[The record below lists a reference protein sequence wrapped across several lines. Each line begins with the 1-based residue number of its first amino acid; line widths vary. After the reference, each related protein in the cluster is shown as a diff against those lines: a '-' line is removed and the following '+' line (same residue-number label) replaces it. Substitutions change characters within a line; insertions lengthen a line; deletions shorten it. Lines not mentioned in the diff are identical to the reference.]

1 MALSFTMA
9 SHETPPPFVADRL
22 PAPTGRTP
30 EDLAAWVALSS
41 VPGLGSATLWSL
53 IRAFGALS
61 LAWSASAARLRA
73 AGVSPAVVKGIES
86 ARQQK
91 SADDAL
97 EKLTKHDGRAVAWHD
112 PAYPSQL
119 REIPDPPPLIYVK
132 GNLDCADYQRTVAIV
147 GTRRMTAY
155 GKQVTAQLAGVLAR
169 AGLCIVSGMA
179 AGIDGEA
186 HRAALDADGTTV
198 ACWGTGLHEVY
209 PRSNRRL
216 VPRILERGAIV
227 TEYPIG
233 MRGLPENF
241 PQRNRIISGLSLA
254 TIVVEAPLES
264 GALHTARY
272 AIEQNRE
279 ILAVPGSVFAAAS
292 RGTNRLI
299 NRGEARAVTSA
310 TDVLEALQIA
320 VSPEQLEMPQLV
332 KPTSEERALL
342 RHLTTDPIH
351 IDELVRLAALPA
363 FRVSA
368 LLAVMEVKG
377 IVRNLG
383 SAHYVNAHPSGD

>member
-1 MALSFTMA
+1 
-9 SHETPPPFVADRL
+9 
-22 PAPTGRTP
+22 
-30 EDLAAWVALSS
+30 
-41 VPGLGSATLWSL
+41 
-53 IRAFGALS
+53 
-61 LAWSASAARLRA
+61 
-73 AGVSPAVVKGIES
+73 
-86 ARQQK
+86 
-91 SADDAL
+91 
-97 EKLTKHDGRAVAWHD
+97 
-112 PAYPSQL
+112 
-119 REIPDPPPLIYVK
+119 
-132 GNLDCADYQRTVAIV
+132 
-147 GTRRMTAY
+147 
-155 GKQVTAQLAGVLAR
+155 
-169 AGLCIVSGMA
+169 
-179 AGIDGEA
+179 
-186 HRAALDADGTTV
+186 
-198 ACWGTGLHEVY
+198 
-209 PRSNRRL
+209 
-216 VPRILERGAIV
+216 
-227 TEYPIG
+227 

>member
-1 MALSFTMA
+1 MA
-9 SHETPPPFVADRL
+9 SRESSSIFAADRL
-22 PAPTGRTP
+22 PAPSGRTP

-41 VPGLGSATLWSL
+41 VPGLGSATLWNL
-53 IRAFGALS
+53 IRAFGDLR
-61 LAWSASAARLRA
+61 LAWTASAAKLRA
-73 AGVSPAVVKGIES
+73 AGASAAVATGIET
-86 ARQQK
+86 ARREQP
-91 SADDAL
+91 ADHAL
-97 EKLTKHDGRAVAWHD
+97 HELAKHDGHAIAWHD
-112 PAYPSQL
+112 PAYPAQL
-119 REIPDPPPLIYVK
+119 REIPDPPPLVYVK
-132 GNLDCADYQRTVAIV
+132 GDLACAEYQRTVAIV

-155 GKQVTAQLAGVLAR
+155 GKQVTAQLASALAR
-169 AGLCIVSGMA
+169 VGICVVSGMA

-186 HRAALDADGTTV
+186 HRAVLDSDGATV
-198 ACWGTGLHEVY
+198 AVWGTGLHEVY

-216 VPRILERGAIV
+216 VPRIVERGAIV
-227 TEYPIG
+227 TEYPVG
-233 MRGLPENF
+233 VRGLPENF

-310 TDVLEALQIA
+310 EDVLDALQIA
-320 VSPEQLEMPQLV
+320 VSPEQLEIPQLV
-332 KPTSEERALL
+332 KPTSEEHAIL

-351 IDELVRLAALPA
+351 IDELVRMAKLPA

-368 LLAVMEVKG
+368 LLAVMEIKG
-377 IVRNLG
+377 LVRNLG
-383 SAHYVNAHPSGD
+383 SAHYVTAQPSGR

>member
-1 MALSFTMA
+1 MA
-9 SHETPPPFVADRL
+9 SRESPSLFAADRL

-53 IRAFGALS
+53 IRAFGDLS
-61 LAWSASAARLRA
+61 LAWSASAARLQA
-73 AGVSPAVVKGIES
+73 TGVSPAVAQGVET
-86 ARQQK
+86 ARREK
-91 SADDAL
+91 SADDTL
-97 EKLTKHDGRAVAWHD
+97 ETLAKHGGRAIAWHD
-112 PAYPSQL
+112 PAYPAQL
-119 REIPDPPPLIYVK
+119 REIPDPPPLLYVK
-132 GNLDCADYQRTVAIV
+132 GDLACADYQRTVAIV
-147 GTRRMTAY
+147 GTRRITAY
-155 GKQVTAQLAGVLAR
+155 GKQVTAQLAGTLAR
-169 AGLCIVSGMA
+169 AGICVVSGMA

-186 HRAALDADGTTV
+186 HRAALDAEGATV
-198 ACWGTGLHEVY
+198 AVWGTGLHEIY
-209 PRSNRRL
+209 PRANRRL

-227 TEYPIG
+227 TEYPVG

-254 TIVVEAPLES
+254 TIIVEAPLES

-310 TDVLEALQIA
+310 EDVLEALQIA

-332 KPTSEERALL
+332 KPTTEERAVL
-342 RHLTTDPIH
+342 RHLTTDPLH
-351 IDELVRLAALPA
+351 IDELARLTALPA

-368 LLAVMEVKG
+368 LLAVMEIKG
-377 IVRNLG
+377 LVRNLG
-383 SAHYVNAHPSGD
+383 SAHYVNARPPGD

>member
-1 MALSFTMA
+1 MA
-9 SHETPPPFVADRL
+9 SRDTLSPFAADRL

-53 IRAFGALS
+53 IRAFGDLS

-97 EKLTKHDGRAVAWHD
+97 EELTKHDGRAVAWHD

>member
-1 MALSFTMA
+1 MA
-9 SHETPPPFVADRL
+9 SRESPSLFAADRL

-41 VPGLGSATLWSL
+41 VPGLGSATLWNL
-53 IRAFGALS
+53 IRTFGDLS

-73 AGVSPAVVKGIES
+73 AGVYSTRRRQGRRDRT
-86 ARQQK
+86 RQQK
-91 SADDAL
+91 SADAAL
-97 EKLTKHDGRAVAWHD
+97 EELARHDGRAIAWHD
-112 PAYPSQL
+112 PAYPPQL

-132 GNLDCADYQRTVAIV
+132 GDLACADYQRTVAMV

-155 GKQVTAQLAGVLAR
+155 GKQVTAQLAGTLAR
-169 AGLCIVSGMA
+169 AGICVVSGMA

-186 HRAALDADGTTV
+186 HRAVLDAEGATV
-198 ACWGTGLHEVY
+198 AVWGTGLHEIY
-209 PRSNRRL
+209 PRANRRL

-227 TEYPIG
+227 TEYPVG

-254 TIVVEAPLES
+254 TIIVEAPLES

-310 TDVLEALQIA
+310 EDVLEALQIA

-332 KPTSEERALL
+332 KPTTEERAVLQ
-342 RHLTTDPIH
+342 HLTTDPLH
-351 IDELVRLAALPA
+351 IDELARLTALPA

-368 LLAVMEVKG
+368 LLAVMEIKG
-377 IVRNLG
+377 LVRNLG
-383 SAHYVNAHPSGD
+383 SAHYVNARPPGD

>member
-1 MALSFTMA
+1 MA
-9 SHETPPPFVADRL
+9 SRESPSLFAADRL
-22 PAPTGRTP
+22 PAPSGRTP

-53 IRAFGALS
+53 IRAFGDLS
-61 LAWSASAARLRA
+61 LAWSASASPSAKQPGRRRRWPRASRPLGVRSQPTTPWKTLARTRRPRNRLARPSLSA
-73 AGVSPAVVKGIES
+73 A
-86 ARQQK
+86 
-91 SADDAL
+91 
-97 EKLTKHDGRAVAWHD
+97 
-112 PAYPSQL
+112 QL
-119 REIPDPPPLIYVK
+119 REIPDPPPLLYVK
-132 GNLDCADYQRTVAIV
+132 GDLACADYQRTVAIV
-147 GTRRMTAY
+147 GTRRITAY
-155 GKQVTAQLAGVLAR
+155 GKQVTAQLAGTLAR
-169 AGLCIVSGMA
+169 AGICVVSGMA

-186 HRAALDADGTTV
+186 HRAVLDAEGATV
-198 ACWGTGLHEVY
+198 AVWGTGLHEIY
-209 PRSNRRL
+209 PRANRRL

-227 TEYPIG
+227 TEYPVG

-254 TIVVEAPLES
+254 TIIVEAPLES

-310 TDVLEALQIA
+310 QDVLEALQIA

-332 KPTSEERALL
+332 KPTTEERAVL
-342 RHLTTDPIH
+342 RHLTTDPLH
-351 IDELVRLAALPA
+351 IDELARLTALPA

-368 LLAVMEVKG
+368 LLAVMEIKG
-377 IVRNLG
+377 LVRNLG
-383 SAHYVNAHPSGD
+383 SAHYVNARPPGD

>member
-1 MALSFTMA
+1 MA
-9 SHETPPPFVADRL
+9 SRDTLSPFAADRL

-53 IRAFGALS
+53 IRAFGDLS

-97 EKLTKHDGRAVAWHD
+97 EELNKHDGRAVAWHD

-147 GTRRMTAY
+147 GTRRITAY
-155 GKQVTAQLAGVLAR
+155 GKQVTAQLAGTLAR
-169 AGLCIVSGMA
+169 AGICVVSGMA

-186 HRAALDADGTTV
+186 HRAALDAEGATV
-198 ACWGTGLHEVY
+198 AVWGTGLHEIY
-209 PRSNRRL
+209 PRANRRL

-227 TEYPIG
+227 TEYPVG

-254 TIVVEAPLES
+254 TIIVEAPLES

>member
-1 MALSFTMA
+1 MA
-9 SHETPPPFVADRL
+9 SRETPVLFAADRL
-22 PAPTGRTP
+22 PAPDGRTP
-30 EDLAAWVALSS
+30 DDLAAWVALSS
-41 VPGLGSATLWSL
+41 VPGLGSASMWNL
-53 IRAFGALS
+53 IRTFGDLR
-61 LAWSASAARLRA
+61 LAWSASAARLQA
-73 AGVSPAVVKGIES
+73 AGLTPAVAKGVEA
-86 ARQQK
+86 ARREQ

-97 EKLTKHDGRAVAWHD
+97 DELAKHDGRAIAWHD
-112 PAYPSQL
+112 PAYPPQL
-119 REIPDPPPLIYVK
+119 REIPDPPPLLYVK
-132 GNLDCADYQRTVAIV
+132 GDPACADYQRTVAIV

-155 GKQVTAQLAGVLAR
+155 GKQVTAQLAGALAR

-179 AGIDGEA
+179 SGIDGAA
-186 HRAALDADGTTV
+186 HRAALEADGVTLAV
-198 ACWGTGLHEVY
+198 WGTGLHEVY

-227 TEYPIG
+227 TEYPVG
-233 MRGLPENF
+233 VRGLPENF

-279 ILAVPGSVFAAAS
+279 IMAVPGSVFAAAS

-310 TDVLEALQIA
+310 EDVLDALQIA
-320 VSPEQLEMPQLV
+320 VTPEQLEMAPRV
-332 KPTSEERALL
+332 KPTREERAVL
-342 RHLTTDPIH
+342 RHLTTDPMH

-368 LLAVMEVKG
+368 LLAVMEIKG
-377 IVRNLG
+377 LVRNLG
-383 SAHYVNAHPSGD
+383 SAHYVTAHPSGR